1 MSKTLAI
8 RIASQDEALDAF
20 EAAWNHAAAGGRG
33 SPDAVLAFADLPL
46 LLSTLTPARWTL
58 LKRLREAGPLS
69 VNALAK
75 LLARDYKNVHT
86 DVKVLEALG
95 LVARDAAGLAVVA
108 WDAVEARLSLGPGRP
123 WVRSETRL

>member
-20 EAAWNHAAAGGRG
+20 EAAWNHAASGGRLR
-33 SPDAVLAFADLPL
+33 PAEVLAFADLPL

-86 DVKVLEALG
+86 DVKVLEVLG
-95 LVARDAAGLAVVA
+95 VVGRDAAGLAVVA
-108 WDAVEARLSLGPGRP
+108 WDAVEARLSLEPGRP
-123 WVRSETRL
+123 